1 MTAALLHA
9 SHETHTF
16 WEFVWENTLHSLQDT
31 LPLLPWLL
39 LIYVVLQLLENK
51 TNLAGS
57 NRLGGKLGPVIGS
70 ATGLIPQC
78 GFSVLAAKLYEQK
91 YITVGTLLAIF
102 LSTSDEAFIIML
114 SSGNADAAIS
124 VLTMVAVKIAVGITV
139 GYAADGIL
147 KWIGRG
153 QVRLKAHSIDTV
165 VGAKEPETVRD
176 IFMLRYFEDMGAADG
191 CSCGREHDDSRPFMT
206 YVVGPILH
214 ALKITALMFVFNF
227 LMGALMHFIG
237 EDNFAAFMDRHL
249 YLQPV
254 LVSLVGLIPNCASSV
269 FITTAYLE
277 GTIAFGSC
285 VAGLCANAGLGFV
298 VLLRNTQKW
307 KRNLLLVGV
316 SYAVAVAVGLLCNL
330 VITLAV

>member
-1 MTAALLHA
+1 MTVALLHA
-9 SHETHTF
+9 THGAHTF
-16 WEFVWENTLHSLQDT
+16 WEFVWENTQHAFTDT

-57 NRLGGKLGPVIGS
+57 NRLGGKLGPVIGA

-114 SSGNADAAIS
+114 SSGSADAAIS
-124 VLTMVAVKIAVGITV
+124 VLSMVAVKVAVGIAV

-147 KWIGRG
+147 RWIGKG
-153 QVRLKAHSIDTV
+153 QVRLQAHAIDTV
-165 VGAKEPETVRD
+165 TGAKKPETVRD

-206 YVVGPILH
+206 YVVGPVLH
-214 ALKITALMFVFNF
+214 ALQITALMFIFNF
-227 LMGALMHFIG
+227 LMGSLLHFIG

-269 FITTAYLE
+269 FITSAYLE

-298 VLLRNTQKW
+298 VLLRNTHKW
-307 KRNLLLVGV
+307 KRNLLLIGV
-316 SYAVAVAVGLLCNL
+316 LYGVAVAVGLLCNL
-330 VITLAV
+330 IMTLL